1 MKNLLMT
8 LLAGLLITTTTE
20 AAQNYQ
26 NGNTEISYTVLQL
39 ASIDANIA
47 SIRLNDSGVL
57 TVTKH
62 DRAFKTLKL
71 SDKNRDDFFWL
82 AQMLVEAELETENR
96 AFLCEILLPAFAVQ
110 NLRIFDAEA
119 RVMKLVLSSSSCALP
134 SYTHPKEEHL
144 TGAALTL
151 KAKLIV
157 LAQQLVN

>member
-1 MKNLLMT
+1 MKTIIAALFLLSNLA
-8 LLAGLLITTTTE
+8 LAN
-20 AAQNYQ
+20 NYQ

-39 ASIDANIA
+39 ASVDANIA

-71 SDKNRDDFFWL
+71 SEKNKEDFFWL
-82 AQMLVEAELETENR
+82 AQMLVEADLETENR
-96 AFLCEILLPAFAVQ
+96 TAVCEILLPAHAIQ
-110 NLRIFDAEA
+110 NLWIFDANE
-119 RVMKLVLSSSSCALP
+119 RVMKLILSSNSCALP

-144 TGAALTL
+144 TEAALAL

-157 LAQQLVN
+157 LAQQIVN

>member
-1 MKNLLMT
+1 MKT
-8 LLAGLLITTTTE
+8 LIASLLLISNL
-20 AAQNYQ
+20 ALAQNYQ

-47 SIRLNDSGVL
+47 SIRLNDSGVM

-62 DRAFKTLKL
+62 DRAFKILKL
-71 SDKNRDDFFWL
+71 SEKNRDDFFWL

-96 AFLCEILLPAFAVQ
+96 TALCEILLPAFSIQ
-110 NLRIFDAEA
+110 NLRIFDANE

-144 TGAALTL
+144 TEAALVL

-157 LAQQLVN
+157 LAQQLIN